1 MARHLSGESRDW
13 GRRPWRQR
21 LVRLRRPAFLGT
33 LRRTT
38 PLSRY
43 WGFDRGTPIDR
54 YYIERF
60 LFQCRDDIHGR
71 VLELMDSGYT
81 DLYGRDVTR
90 ADVLDIDPSNSQATI
105 IDDLG
110 VGRVLPSEA
119 FDCFILTQTL
129 HIIYDVRGAIATAER
144 VLRPGGVLL
153 ATLPAVS
160 RVWRVGADY
169 WRFTEAAVEP
179 LFREM
184 FGEQVEVR
192 SHGNVLTAIAFL
204 AGMARQELRRKELEA
219 DDPLFPVTITVRA
232 VKRAPGD
239 PAQDM

>member
-1 MARHLSGESRDW
+1 MAKHLSGESRDW

-90 ADVLDIDPSNSQATI
+90 ADVLDIERSNSQATI
-105 IDDLG
+105 IDDAA
-110 VGRVLPSEA
+110 VGRVLPPDA

-129 HIIYDVRGAIATAER
+129 HTVYCDRGASRRSQRVRGR
-144 VLRPGGVLL
+144 RGVLP
-153 ATLPAVS
+153 PA
-160 RVWRVGADY
+160 
-169 WRFTEAAVEP
+169 
-179 LFREM
+179 
-184 FGEQVEVR
+184 
-192 SHGNVLTAIAFL
+192 
-204 AGMARQELRRKELEA
+204 
-219 DDPLFPVTITVRA
+219 
-232 VKRAPGD
+232 
-239 PAQDM
+239 